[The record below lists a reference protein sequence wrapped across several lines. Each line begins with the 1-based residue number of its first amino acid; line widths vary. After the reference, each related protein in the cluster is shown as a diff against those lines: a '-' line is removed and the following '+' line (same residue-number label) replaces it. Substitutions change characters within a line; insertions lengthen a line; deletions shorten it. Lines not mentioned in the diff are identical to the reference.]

1 MFSVQTRS
9 AVFAINSAFGIFR
22 FTIFTNHYYITS
34 EAHSIILGFHCQ
46 YLLKNKLLI
55 YNRFVK
61 KQAYFYF
68 VRDLSP
74 EKVGLLQQTH
84 FYL

>member
-1 MFSVQTRS
+1 MFSFHYNTYPPVCQASEQT
-9 AVFAINSAFGIFR
+9 F
-22 FTIFTNHYYITS
+22 
-34 EAHSIILGFHCQ
+34 
-46 YLLKNKLLI
+46 LLI